1 MNIKVVI
8 VDDEADFVKI
18 FKELLEMRGINV
30 VGTAYNGK
38 DAVKLYKQKKPDIL
52 FLDVRMPYYDGYY
65 ATKEIFSLDKNAKI
79 ILLTGS
85 PTVEITAMLKEL
97 PIAAIVCKPIDIE
110 KIVFLIEKVL
120 LS

>member
-8 VDDEADFVKI
+8 VDDEVDFVKI

-85 PTVEITAMLKEL
+85 PTVEITTMLKEL

-110 KIVFLIEKVL
+110 KVVFLIEKTL